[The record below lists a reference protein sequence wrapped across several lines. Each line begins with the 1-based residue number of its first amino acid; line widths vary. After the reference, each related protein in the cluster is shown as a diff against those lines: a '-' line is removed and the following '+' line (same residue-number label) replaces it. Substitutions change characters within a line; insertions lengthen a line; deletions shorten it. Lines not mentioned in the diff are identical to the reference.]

1 MAEQNEIKSLLE
13 EQGKATVALREY
25 IDRKVDEVKKI
36 GAELPETKSAL
47 DKINQ
52 RLDGIEVKLN
62 APPKPEAKES
72 DRSPEV
78 KAFEQ
83 LMRHGPDRLSEQ
95 ERKVLSVG
103 VDTGAGYLAPREY
116 VEQITKTLTEYSPIR
131 QYASVRQTV
140 RKAIEVPR
148 RTAQHSASWVAELGT
163 KSETTGLAYGLD
175 VISTHE
181 CYADIRLTNEMIE
194 DAAFNMQSEV
204 TAEAAEKFAVLE
216 GTAFVNGTAVG
227 QPEGFMVNSS
237 VSYTASGSAS
247 AITADGILGLTHD
260 VKEGYLAGAVFGL
273 SRATL
278 KLVRQLKDGT
288 GQYLWQPGLQAGV
301 PNYLAGY
308 PYFTATDMP
317 SATTNTYPIIFG
329 NFRRAYLIVD
339 RIQVELL
346 RDPYTASATGTIIF
360 LFRKRVGAAV
370 INTEAIRKLKCA
382 TS

>member
-1 MAEQNEIKSLLE
+1 MAEQNEIKTLLE
-13 EQGKATVALREY
+13 EQGKATTALREY
-25 IDRKVDEVKKI
+25 VGRLEAEQKKL
-36 GAELPETKSAL
+36 GVELPETKSAL
-47 DKINQ
+47 DKINE
-52 RLDGIEVKLN
+52 RLDQVEVKLN
-62 APPKPEAKES
+62 APPKPETK
-72 DRSPEV
+72 DGDPRSAEV
-78 KAFEQ
+78 KAFESF
-83 LMRHGPDRLSEQ
+83 LRHPEHMTEA

-116 VEQITKTLTEYSPIR
+116 VEQINKTLTEYSPIR
-131 QYASVRQTV
+131 QYASVRQTM

-181 CYADIRLTNEMIE
+181 CYADLRVTNEMLE
-194 DAAFNMQSEV
+194 DSAFNMQSELSM
-204 TAEAAEKFAVLE
+204 EAAEKFAVLE

-227 QPEGFMVNSS
+227 QPEGLMVNSS
-237 VSYTASGSAS
+237 ISYTASGSAA

-260 VKEGYLAGAVFGL
+260 VKEGYLAGSVFCL

-301 PNYLAGY
+301 PSYLAGY

-317 SATTNTYPIIFG
+317 SATTNTYPILFG
-329 NFRRAYLIVD
+329 NFSRAYLIVD
-339 RIQVELL
+339 RINVEVL
-346 RDPYTASATGTIIF
+346 RDPYTAASTGTIIF

-370 INTEAIRKLKCA
+370 VNTEAVRKLKCA